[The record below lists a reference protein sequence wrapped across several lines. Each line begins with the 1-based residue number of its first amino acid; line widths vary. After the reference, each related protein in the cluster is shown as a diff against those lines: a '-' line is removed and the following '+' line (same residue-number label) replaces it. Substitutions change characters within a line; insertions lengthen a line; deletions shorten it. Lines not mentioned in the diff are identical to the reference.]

1 MEVVKRRRDSFDVR
15 VGRRLFRALGAHWRD
30 SLLAF
35 VPQLAAEVLA
45 VGGEPQALEAALDRA
60 LRVRLS
66 ELADRPLPPELA
78 EQVTADEE
86 HAA

>member
-1 MEVVKRRRDSFDVR
+1 MEVGKRRRDSFDVR
-15 VGRRLFRALGAHWRD
+15 VGRRLFRGLGAHWRD
-30 SLLAF
+30 SLLSF

-45 VGGEPQALEAALDRA
+45 AGEEPQAIEAALDRA
-60 LRVRLS
+60 LRGRLS

-78 EQVTADEE
+78 EQAADEE